1 MYAVQFLNS
10 LPKFPVCLYVNQP
23 VLLHRAEIEKCLD
36 ISYLIPYLCSSDLI
50 DLHSEVAD
58 DGIERRRR
66 IKCLINVV
74 VEGGDLA
81 YGRFVKALKDSGDE
95 HMGHQYLASLLEG
108 RSYGTDEVVE
118 ASKSVE
124 TRIRECMTEVLKSL
138 NGSEMLAYLMQQ
150 QLLTPDEH
158 EKLIS
163 ATMTT
168 NSRNLDILKI
178 IGRKGPTAHYHFAEC
193 IKRSCKTVPE
203 HESLFKL
210 ISSNLPTKFKADE
223 QGSATGS
230 SIIRTPCKIEL
241 EGILASTKYYRI
253 VKQLRLLYLE
263 GKFDEAER
271 IVDMSKVHNSTELDV
286 ALLLES
292 CTAFIT
298 MKKEDEVIARV
309 TKAEELCHHVTNNNN
324 RIILEGRCMW
334 TLGKLYRYLKN
345 DTKARE
351 YISNARSKLYNVAP
365 GEDSALTNYDYSVIL
380 LDKVTPDGNPDSV
393 FAEAETTLRI
403 TIHDAELGDYGLDV
417 CHPKIRLAQLHLGSS
432 THRAGTAR
440 NAGNIDSVWSLL
452 SELGTAAASM
462 AVRTKCMYYYTMSDY
477 HRNKSNQMEA
487 LIFAQKAFDIAMK
500 MGFETEK
507 SSIKIRL
514 ASMESH
520 NHSI

>member
-1 MYAVQFLNS
+1 MA
-10 LPKFPVCLYVNQP
+10 P

-36 ISYLIPYLCSSDLI
+36 ISYLIPYLCSSGLI
-50 DLHSEVAD
+50 DLQSKVAD
-58 DGIERRRR
+58 DGIERRKR
-66 IKCLINVV
+66 IKCLIKVV

-95 HMGHQYLASLLEG
+95 HMGHQYLVSLLEG

-124 TRIRECMTEVLKSL
+124 KRIRECMTEVVRSL
-138 NGSEMLAYLMQQ
+138 NGSEMLAYLIQQ

-193 IKRSCKTVPE
+193 IKHSSETVME
-203 HESLFKL
+203 HETLFKL
-210 ISSNLPTKFKADE
+210 ISSNLPTKFKTDE

-230 SIIRTPCKIEL
+230 SIIRTPRKIEL

-263 GKFDEAER
+263 GKFDDAER
-271 IVDMSKVHNSTELDV
+271 MVESEKVHNSTELDV

-309 TKAEELCHHVTNNNN
+309 TKAEELCRHITNN

-351 YISNARSKLYNVAP
+351 YISNARCKLFNVAH
-365 GEDSALTNYDYSVIL
+365 GEDSALINYCYSVIL
-380 LDKVTPDGNPDSV
+380 LDKVAPDGNSDSV

-440 NAGNIDSVWSLL
+440 NAGSIDIAWSLL
-452 SELGTAAASM
+452 SELKTASM

-477 HRNKSNQMEA
+477 HRNKSNQTEA
-487 LIFAQKAFDIAMK
+487 QIFAQRAFDIAMK

-507 SSIKIRL
+507 SSIEIRL
-514 ASMESH
+514 ASMRSH
-520 NHSI
+520 NHSLRILDLRTPQ